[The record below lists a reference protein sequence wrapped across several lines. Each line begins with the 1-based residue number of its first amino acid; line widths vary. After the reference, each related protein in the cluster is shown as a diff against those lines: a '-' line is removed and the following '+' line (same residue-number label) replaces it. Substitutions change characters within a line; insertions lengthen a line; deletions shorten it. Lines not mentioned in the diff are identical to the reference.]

1 MNRNIDV
8 AVARAFLAVIET
20 GSVTLAARQLN
31 LTQGA
36 ISQQLR
42 RLEES
47 ADHALFVRAGRR
59 LVPTSEGRTLVPTV
73 RQFVAA
79 NEQLV
84 AALRQPAFAGEVKLG
99 VPYDIIGSYAPAILR
114 RFGRAFPGIRVT
126 LVCKDT
132 VVLLRELKAGAIDL
146 ALTTE
151 LGCGKD
157 GETLRSDR
165 LAWIGA
171 RAGDAHTRDPLPVSL
186 GAETCVF
193 RPVAIAALR
202 KARRSWQAVCEVSNM
217 EPVRATLEADLA
229 VAPLLGHS
237 IPESLEVIAADRRL
251 PRLPMFRINL
261 YEARQPSPAARA
273 FADVVR
279 RSIASGAVEP
289 WASSQG
295 WPCWLQ
301 ASCCSGSTSASP
313 PSPCSSSSPSPPAAS
328 ASARL
333 PAPTLRCG
341 ADSESG
347 IGQRRR
353 RLRG

>member
-8 AVARAFLAVIET
+8 AVARAFVAVIET

-42 RLEES
+42 RLEDL
-47 ADHALFVRAGRR
+47 AGHPLFLRAGRR
-59 LVPTSEGRTLVPTV
+59 IAPSPEGKRLLATV
-73 RQFVAA
+73 RQFMAA

-84 AALRQPAFAGEVKLG
+84 AALRQPAFRGEVRFG
-99 VPYDIIGSYAPAILR
+99 VPYDIIGSCAPPILR
-114 RFGRAFPGIRVT
+114 QFGQAFPGIRVT

-132 VVLLRELKAGAIDL
+132 VELLQELRTGALDL

-165 LAWIGA
+165 LVWIGA
-171 RAGDAHTRDPLPVSL
+171 RDGAAHTRDPLPVSI
-186 GAETCVF
+186 GAATCVF

-229 VAPLLGHS
+229 VAPLLGHA
-237 IPESLEVIAADRRL
+237 IPESLEIIGADRRL

-261 YEARQPSPAARA
+261 YQTPHPGPAARA
-273 FADVVR
+273 FADQVR
-279 RSIASGAVEP
+279 RSIAAAV
-289 WASSQG
+289 
-295 WPCWLQ
+295 
-301 ASCCSGSTSASP
+301 
-313 PSPCSSSSPSPPAAS
+313 
-328 ASARL
+328 
-333 PAPTLRCG
+333 
-341 ADSESG
+341 
-347 IGQRRR
+347 
-353 RLRG
+353 